1 MGISNTIEDN
11 SNLIMPY
18 YFVLTAE
25 AKCKQ
30 EERRKTA
37 VLTYKY
43 LAEHC
48 SDPEAVMQL
57 IKHMFGVL
65 KGRLTGI
72 IVVCDV
78 NQNPNCYVKKRI

>member
-1 MGISNTIEDN
+1 
-11 SNLIMPY
+11 MPY

-37 VLTYKY
+37 ILTYKY

-48 SDPEAVMQL
+48 SDPEAVTQL

-65 KGRLTGI
+65 KGTLIVI

-78 NQNPNCYVKKRI
+78 NQNPNSYAKKRI

>member
-1 MGISNTIEDN
+1 
-11 SNLIMPY
+11 MPY

-48 SDPEAVMQL
+48 SDPEAVTQL

-78 NQNPNCYVKKRI
+78 NKHPNSYAEKRI